1 MGAMMRKDAGDSRCP
16 VCGNEARRGVIRRY
30 RYSESGLDHVYLA
43 NSVVRYHCPN
53 HGKVIHI
60 PSEQQLLQVLALAL
74 LEQSSLLGP
83 KEIKYLRKACD
94 LTQAEMAR
102 LLGLRGHATVAEREL
117 GRSRL
122 TNETDFF
129 YRAIVARELWNLH
142 LKKPG
147 RSFLAPIHVVE
158 LRKKLEHFTDSLAR
172 SRSRK
177 TSSLQLELGDH
188 AWLKAA

>member
-1 MGAMMRKDAGDSRCP
+1 M
-16 VCGNEARRGVIRRY
+16 
-30 RYSESGLDHVYLA
+30 
-43 NSVVRYHCPN
+43 
-53 HGKVIHI
+53 IHI

-94 LTQAEMAR
+94 LTQTEMAK

-117 GRSRL
+117 GRSKL
-122 TNETDFF
+122 TNESNFF

-147 RSFLAPIHVVE
+147 KSFLAPIHVDQ
-158 LRKKLEHFTDSLAR
+158 LRKKLEHFTDFLGRPKSIQ
-172 SRSRK
+172 

-188 AWLKAA
+188 AWRKAA